1 MDELQVLQQQISAL
15 EAAVEELN
23 FECEK
28 FQILNFNMELQ
39 LTESNQE
46 LSHNIVLLQQAQEEN
61 ERLQCALRTAST
73 KVERLV
79 NIDEIIATA
88 HEYAQ
93 SILNAAH
100 IGATSDTNKIEDT
113 LYVNQ
118 INDLLGKLTS
128 ELDKA
133 SSKIIK

>member
-1 MDELQVLQQQISAL
+1 MDEIQVLQQQISAL

-28 FQILNFNMELQ
+28 FQILKYNMELQ
-39 LTESNQE
+39 LAESNQE

-61 ERLQCALRTAST
+61 ELLESKLHVASI
-73 KVERLV
+73 KAERLV
-79 NIDEIIATA
+79 SIDAIIATA

-93 SILNAAH
+93 TILNATH
-100 IGATSDTNKIEDT
+100 IGLSADTNKIEDAI
-113 LYVNQ
+113 YVNQ

-133 SSKIIK
+133 SSKMSE